1 MDIFEQRELQGEFAR
16 YRVQFNLWPRAW
28 ESIRD
33 IASLQ
38 WESIAFGES
47 NAHTIPETPG
57 IYTFLINPNIA
68 NHPHRYLCYVGK
80 TERTLKERYSEYLR
94 EATAISGRPKILR
107 LLNDWKGNLE
117 FCYTLVEKEEIKMLE
132 KRLIDAF
139 VPPFNS
145 DFSANIGRIVGA
157 F

>member
-1 MDIFEQRELQGEFAR
+1 MDIFEQSELQGEFAR
-16 YRVQFNLWPRAW
+16 YRVQFSLWPRTW
-28 ESIRD
+28 DSIND
-33 IASLQ
+33 IASLH
-38 WESIAFGES
+38 WESIAFGE
-47 NAHTIPETPG
+47 NNVHAIPENPG
-57 IYTFLINPNIA
+57 IYTFLINPNVA
-68 NHPHRYLCYVGK
+68 NHPHKYLCYIGK

-94 EATAISGRPKILR
+94 EATTITGRPKIVR
-107 LLNDWKGNLE
+107 LLNGWKGNLE
-117 FCYTLVEKEEIKMLE
+117 FCYTLVEREDIKTLE